1 MTRSEIINDITEDP
15 QYLAYCK
22 RVCNGAD
29 IHKDLYQYIVLYF
42 LELDEN
48 RLIEIYNTGGLRNYI
63 ARVIYTQA
71 YGKTSGFTREI
82 KGTIVTEDLEWL
94 KEMAESHDDF
104 EFHESKM
111 AKKYFEFVADNENRA
126 ESEEKLNEFD
136 KEIQRECARCEAK
149 GIYPTSVK
157 LYQIYE
163 EKQCYTEVS
172 KCLGI
177 PYRTVQYH
185 IHGLRNKAVKAVND
199 KNTSSNNRTNNRA

>member
-1 MTRSEIINDITEDP
+1 MTRSEIINEITKDP
-15 QYLAYCK
+15 QYIAYCK

-71 YGKTSGFTREI
+71 YGKTSGFTREM
-82 KGTIVTEDLEWL
+82 KGAIDFVSVQSIMKDKSKGDFEWINDAGELFTELSCPEERTETDELLDVFDLEVQ
-94 KEMAESHDDF
+94 K
-104 EFHESKM
+104 
-111 AKKYFEFVADNENRA
+111 
-126 ESEEKLNEFD
+126 
-136 KEIQRECARCEAK
+136 ECARCEAK

-177 PYRTVQYH
+177 AYRTVQYH

-199 KNTSSNNRTNNRA
+199 KNTISNNRTNNGA